1 MPEEMQRLRAALD
14 VRGIEYQDLSD
25 DFDRSFPLYD
35 MTLYR
40 IRYIY
45 KGSRYEVMTGIGT
58 LGCDWGLLELR
69 VNQEDPK
76 GSMTAEGILKLM
88 DRG

>member
-25 DFDRSFPLYD
+25 DFDRSFPFYD
-35 MTLYR
+35 MTIYK
-40 IRYIY
+40 IRYIF
-45 KGSRYEVMTGIGT
+45 KGTTYEVITGLGT
-58 LGCDWGLLELR
+58 MGGDWGLLELR
-69 VNQEDPK
+69 QDHEIK